1 MVSTFFFREE
11 ISCLA
16 RRRYIPTTQNYG
28 YETLFIV
35 SGAIAAVGARLIHRC
50 SVTYFD
56 FEFDYLRK
64 KAST

>member
-1 MVSTFFFREE
+1 LLEDAIF
-11 ISCLA
+11 
-16 RRRYIPTTQNYG
+16 YTTQNYG

-64 KAST
+64 KASQLDLRWEAL